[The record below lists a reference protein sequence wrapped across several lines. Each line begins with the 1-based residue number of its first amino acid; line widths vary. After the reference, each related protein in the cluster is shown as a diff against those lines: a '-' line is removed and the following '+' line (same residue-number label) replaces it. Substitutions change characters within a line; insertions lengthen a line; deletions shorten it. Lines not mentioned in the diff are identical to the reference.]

1 MILARS
7 RSMFLLAFFASMSI
21 MGAALYLE
29 YEVGLQPCS
38 LCIVQRFFVAVFGLS
53 CLAAAVHFPRTRGL
67 RIYTAVALL
76 SALLGG
82 LAATRQLWLQ
92 EHADTSAI
100 TCHPSLW
107 QMLHHAPLLQTLK
120 VLVMGTP
127 DCGSVNWTLLGLS
140 LPEWSL
146 LGFIGL
152 AVFAVIQILHR

>member
-7 RSMFLLAFFASMSI
+7 RSMFLLAFCASVLI

-38 LCIVQRFFVAVFGLS
+38 LCIVQRFFLAVFGIS
-53 CLAAAVHFPRTRGL
+53 CLAAAVHFPRGSGL
-67 RIYTAVALL
+67 RIYAGMGLV

-92 EHADTSAI
+92 DNADPAAV
-100 TCHPSLW
+100 TCHPGLW
-107 QMLHHAPLLQTLK
+107 HLLQHAPLLQTLK
-120 VLVMGTP
+120 VLVLGTP
-127 DCGSVNWTLLGLS
+127 DCGSINWTLLSLS

-146 LGFIGL
+146 LGFAGL
-152 AVFAVIQILHR
+152 ALFALIQLLHR

>member
-7 RSMFLLAFFASMSI
+7 RSMFLLAFFASVSI

-38 LCIVQRFFVAVFGLS
+38 LCIVQRFFVAAFGVS
-53 CLAAAVHFPRTRGL
+53 CLAAAVHFPRTRGM
-67 RIYTAVALL
+67 RIYTAIALL

-92 EHADTSAI
+92 DHADASAI

-127 DCGSVNWTLLGLS
+127 DCGSVNWTLLSLS

-146 LGFIGL
+146 LGFTGL

>member
-7 RSMFLLAFFASMSI
+7 RSMFLMAFFASVSI

-38 LCIVQRFFVAVFGLS
+38 LCIVQRFFVVVFGLC

-67 RIYTAVALL
+67 RIYTAIALL
-76 SALLGG
+76 STLLGG

-92 EHADTSAI
+92 DHADTAAV
-100 TCHPSLW
+100 TCHPGLW
-107 QMLHHAPLLQTLK
+107 QMLQHAPLLQALK

-146 LGFIGL
+146 LGFTGL